1 MGHFGNVKYKNRNRV
16 EDVYPNADRGG
27 WALRSPGELLLPPD
41 DVTKILETIQNL
53 SRTWVE
59 TKWIE

>member
-1 MGHFGNVKYKNRNRV
+1 MFIRMRR
-16 EDVYPNADRGG
+16 EEG
-27 WALRSPGELLLPPD
+27 WALRLLGELFLPPD
-41 DVTKILETIQNL
+41 DVTKILGTIQNL